1 MATILTSYTLVPE
14 LQHWFHQFVKGSEV
28 NKYLVPPP
36 VDIPEL
42 YMPSNSFI
50 EMLFNDSYSQ
60 TSYEYRYVYETN
72 PLCIPRIAYDRIKIY
87 PSSSKYLILDVNG
100 DNIFNLQQHDFYL
113 LDALLAYRMGAT
125 DSTSLIIYDSTS
137 VNFISDATAGIYI
150 LYASLSALDTKLSQ
164 LIYLYLILKTQD
176 RFEEYNNEL
185 LVSNGLLVDS
195 CYEAY
200 LIDQYFSFMTLREPD
215 LIYNC
220 D

>member
-1 MATILTSYTLVPE
+1 
-14 LQHWFHQFVKGSEV
+14 
-28 NKYLVPPP
+28 
-36 VDIPEL
+36 
-42 YMPSNSFI
+42 
-50 EMLFNDSYSQ
+50 
-60 TSYEYRYVYETN
+60 
-72 PLCIPRIAYDRIKIY
+72 
-87 PSSSKYLILDVNG
+87 
-100 DNIFNLQQHDFYL
+100 
-113 LDALLAYRMGAT
+113 MGAT